1 MTRSLLKDV
10 ESVGDGMLGTSPEK
24 QKKKFLLSFD
34 STFTCNMV
42 IYLSKLIKD
51 GMIPSSKQ

>member
-1 MTRSLLKDV
+1 MLKV
-10 ESVGDGMLGTSPEK
+10 LAMVCWEPHPKSK
-24 QKKKFLLSFD
+24 KKKFLLSFD